1 MTVNGGKIRSAL
13 LQFSIRNG
21 WSLKAAR
28 LCLPRHLASPAKL
41 RTARPKL
48 LPFLSDERDYGRSA
62 EAGLDLT
69 LSVSE
74 SVTKTQ
80 ISHLET
86 SNADSAQNKDVWN
99 ANLEFLRSSADC
111 LLSADCLQNPNE
123 PK

>member
-48 LPFLSDERDYGRSA
+48 LPFLSDERDYLITGRSA

-86 SNADSAQNKDVWN
+86 SNADSAQSKDVWN
-99 ANLEFLRSSADC
+99 GNLEFLRSSADC
-111 LLSADCLQNPNE
+111 LLSADCL
-123 PK
+123 